1 MQRTDRV
8 DFIWVLREGFL
19 EGVQRNQELSNWR
32 GRAGAPGRGDSKGK
46 GPKASLTCS
55 KSWRNASVAGA
66 RGERERLTQEE
77 PPVLGRARI

>member
-1 MQRTDRV
+1 M
-8 DFIWVLREGFL
+8 DFIWLLREGFL
-19 EGVQRNQELSNWR
+19 EGVQSKQELSNWR

-77 PPVLGRARI
+77 PRVLGRAGDHAWI